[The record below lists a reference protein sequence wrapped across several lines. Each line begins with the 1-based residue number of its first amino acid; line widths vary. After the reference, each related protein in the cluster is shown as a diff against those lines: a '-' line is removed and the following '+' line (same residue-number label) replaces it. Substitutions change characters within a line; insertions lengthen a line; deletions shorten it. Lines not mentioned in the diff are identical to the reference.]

1 MQRPPNSE
9 TLTKDPLPSV
19 QYDPTESEI
28 DAAANLIIFG
38 SPRFAANRA
47 APQKVPRVPQPAS
60 RKQPRLQQPSGKKV
74 PKRTGLNN
82 GAKKSPAK
90 KRSMPLAKAR
100 KQSMPAPPGPATPR
114 KNKPTSVGD
123 VATEIMA
130 TVGSPSPQRSPVKL
144 ANGLAAYV
152 CHSMVDRIG
161 PKYFIP
167 EYLAMENYPKNCA
180 NCTKKLLPG
189 ARKTSDENDG
199 ITRVN
204 GRREVKMC
212 QNALNHRDHDCV
224 HCLCFDC
231 HSLENVSKGRP
242 TRKRVV
248 NSGAKSNPRKRC
260 KNGPRKGHESGPK

>member
-1 MQRPPNSE
+1 
-9 TLTKDPLPSV
+9 V
-19 QYDPTESEI
+19 QNAPTEAEI
-28 DAAANLIIFG
+28 DAAANLFT
-38 SPRFAANRA
+38 FAARRT
-47 APQKVPRVPQPAS
+47 APQKEPRV
-60 RKQPRLQQPSGKKV
+60 QQPSGKQV
-74 PKRTGLNN
+74 PKSTGLNK

-90 KRSMPLAKAR
+90 KPSMPLAKAR
-100 KQSMPAPPGPATPR
+100 KQSTPAPPGQATPR
-114 KNKPTSVGD
+114 KNKATAVGD

-144 ANGLAAYV
+144 ANGAAAYV
-152 CHSMVDRIG
+152 CHSMVDQIG
-161 PKYFIP
+161 PKYFSA

-180 NCTKKLLPG
+180 TCTKKLLPG
-189 ARKTSDENDG
+189 KRNPSDEKDG

-260 KNGPRKGHESGPK
+260 KNGPPKGHESGPK